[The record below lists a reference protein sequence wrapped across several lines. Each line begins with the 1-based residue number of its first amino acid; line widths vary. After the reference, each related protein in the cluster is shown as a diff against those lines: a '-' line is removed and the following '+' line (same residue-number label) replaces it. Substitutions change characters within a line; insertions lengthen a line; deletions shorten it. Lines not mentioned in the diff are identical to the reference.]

1 MKLPVSPAVRAA
13 IGRPQFTGGNEVTLL
28 RGGDALFPAMRQAI
42 ASALHEVWLA
52 AYIFHDDASALEM
65 ADALV
70 AAAQRGV
77 YVHVVID
84 GFGSNATLPLIEP
97 RLAAGGVAVAVFRP
111 LHRWWSWLQPGQLRR
126 LHHKLC
132 VVDGDVA
139 FVGGINIIDD
149 RLDLHHGP
157 TDTPRLDYAVQVR
170 GPVVTAIEHTSRA
183 MWTRAMFGRDW
194 REEIASIVRNP
205 EPMTEV
211 RRLLASLRS
220 LARGKPAP
228 QLPLPPVRAAFVVRD
243 NVRQRRSI
251 ERSYVEA
258 IGKARERVDLVSPYF
273 YPGRAFKRAL
283 QRAARRGVRVRL
295 LTQGRWDYKFAQI
308 AARSVYGELIRRGVR
323 IYEYMPAFL
332 HAKVAVVD
340 DTWATVGSSNID
352 PLSLLVNLEANVVID
367 DRDFVAELAREI
379 DTAIAASLEITPA
392 AASRGPIWV
401 LRILVAW
408 VARLYMRLSGTTGRY

>member
-1 MKLPVSPAVRAA
+1 VNPRIPAAARAA
-13 IGRPQFTGGNEVTLL
+13 AHRPQFTGGNEITLL
-28 RGGDALFPAMRQAI
+28 RGGDALFPAMHEAI
-42 ASALHEVWLA
+42 AGALHEVWLA
-52 AYIFHDDASALEM
+52 AYIFHDDEAALQM
-65 ADALV
+65 VDVLI

-84 GFGSNATLPLIEP
+84 GFGSNATLPLVEP

-132 VVDGDVA
+132 VVDGEVA

-149 RLDLHHGP
+149 RLDLHHGR
-157 TDTPRLDYAVQVR
+157 TETPRLDYAVRVR

-205 EPMTEV
+205 EPMTEI
-211 RRLLASLRS
+211 RRLLASLRT
-220 LARGKPAP
+220 LARNRPAAP
-228 QLPLPPVRAAFVVRD
+228 QQLPPVRAAFVVRD

-283 QRAARRGVRVRL
+283 QRAAKRGVRVRL

-308 AARSVYGELIRRGVR
+308 AARAVYGELSRRGVR
-323 IYEYMPAFL
+323 IYEYTPAFL

-340 DTWATVGSSNID
+340 SHWATVGSSNID

-367 DRDFVAELAREI
+367 DAEFVDRLAHEI
-379 DTAIAASLEITPA
+379 DGAIAASTEITPA
-392 AASRGPIWV
+392 AASGAATW
-401 LRILVAW
+401 LRRLLVAW
-408 VARLYMRLSGTTGRY
+408 VARLYMRLSGATGRY